1 MDESV
6 RKMVK
11 IFFILSVLVT
21 FAFSSVYGE
30 NCVKCHKEISLSL
43 EKLFYEYL
51 LKYSSEIET
60 KYAIKEYLLNP
71 NREDSILT
79 DEDFKRYGIKKKSS
93 LPPKDLEKAIDE
105 YWDIYKVFGKL
116 K

>member
-1 MDESV
+1 M
-6 RKMVK
+6 RKMVR
-11 IFFILSVLVT
+11 IFFVLSVLVA
-21 FAFSSVYGE
+21 FSFSSVYSE
-30 NCVKCHKEISLSL
+30 NCVGCHKKISLSL

-60 KYAIKEYLLNP
+60 KYAIKEYLSDP
-71 NREDSILT
+71 KKEDSILL
-79 DEDFKRYGIKKKSS
+79 EEELEKYGVKKKSNLS
-93 LPPKDLEKAIDE
+93 PKDLKKAVDE